1 MEKFHQ
7 ITGDIAA
14 IELSNIDTDMI
25 IPKQFLKTIKRS
37 GLSRGLFF
45 EMRFDQNGKKNSDF
59 ILNKK
64 PFDRAKILL
73 SFDNFGCGSSREHA
87 PWAILDFGIKT
98 VIAKSFADIFYNNCF
113 KNGILPIRLK
123 GNEVNKI
130 LSQVKEGNYNFS
142 INLKDQKI
150 SNKNI
155 TISFEID
162 SYKKECLLNGWD
174 EIDLTLK
181 EKKLISEFEKKISNW
196 VLPNK
201 NNE

>member
-1 MEKFHQ
+1 MEKFDQ

-14 IELSNIDTDMI
+14 LELSNIDTDMI

-37 GLSRGLFF
+37 GLSQGLFF
-45 EMRFDQNGKKNSDF
+45 EMRFDQNGKVNSDF

-64 PFDRAKILL
+64 PFDKAKILL

-87 PWAILDFGIKT
+87 PWAILDFGIKA

-113 KNGILPIRLK
+113 KNGILPIKLK

-142 INLKDQKI
+142 INLEDQKI

-155 TISFEID
+155 TILFEID

-196 VLPNK
+196 ILPNK